1 LNYGLVSEDKK
12 STVLAAIEVTKEK
25 IQKYGAEKTEILI
38 GSATISQENWTQ
50 DLDGE
55 MGQIM
60 RGACRRI

>member
-1 LNYGLVSEDKK
+1 LNSGLVNEDEK

-25 IQKYGAEKTEILI
+25 IQKLWCQKNRNI
-38 GSATISQENWTQ
+38 GSATISQENWIQ
-50 DLDGE
+50 DLDDE